1 MSKSLDKVVFLG
13 MYPWYDQSINDTV
26 RCLVRAA
33 EGLQRLYINP
43 PLGLRATVT
52 NGKYL
57 VQSLGWQSSVDEG
70 IQILQPPFGFAPVA
84 LGLRAQADRLAAK
97 RLAAMLDARWGTGW
111 REETLLYV
119 SSYSY
124 TQRELIKQLGAKYV
138 FFHIV
143 DDNFSFPSVQND
155 RRVWQ
160 AQEKY
165 FTYMMA
171 HSTVVTAVSPVIAEK
186 YSRQYQRPVEVLRN
200 GVDVAH
206 FATAADSP
214 PPEELL
220 AVDRPVLLFIGAIN
234 SWIDIGLLDQVA
246 QNLPETLLVLVGP
259 CFKDSVDQAL
269 WQRLTGRPNVR
280 WVGSKPYRQLPQY
293 AGAAKVLL
301 LPRTND
307 EYSRASDPL
316 KLYEYLATG
325 QAVVSTPL
333 PSALQYSEYV
343 YVADGPE
350 EFVRQIKQALAE
362 HSPQQAARQREFA
375 QQFAWPHKIK
385 QMAQLLE
392 LAADVTL
399 ACP

>member
-1 MSKSLDKVVFLG
+1 MDKKLDKVVFLG

-33 EGLQRLYINP
+33 DGLQKIYIDP

-57 VQSLGWQSSVDEG
+57 YQSLAWQSATDGDVH
-70 IQILQPPFGFAPVA
+70 ILKPPFGFAPVA
-84 LGLRAQADRLAAK
+84 LGLRAQADLWAAK
-97 RLAAMLDARWGTGW
+97 KLDAMLSDRWGAKW
-111 REETLLYV
+111 REETLVYV

-124 TQRELIKQLGAKYV
+124 TQRELIRQLAPRHL

-155 RRVWQ
+155 PRVWQ
-160 AQEKY
+160 AQEQY

-171 HSTVVTAVSPVIAEK
+171 NSTVVTAVSPVIAEK
-186 YSRQYQRPVEVLRN
+186 YSDQYQRPVEVLRN
-200 GVDVAH
+200 GVDVPH
-206 FATAADSP
+206 FAAAATSP

-220 AVDRPVLLFIGAIN
+220 AEDRPVLLFIGAIN
-234 SWIDIGLLDQVA
+234 SWIDIKLLDQVA
-246 QNLPETLLVLVGP
+246 QSLPESLLVMVGP
-259 CFKDSVDQAL
+259 CFNEHVDQTT
-269 WQRLTGRPNVR
+269 WQRLTSRTNVR
-280 WVGSKPYRQLPQY
+280 WLGSKPYQQLPQY

-307 EYSRASDPL
+307 EHSRASDPL

-325 QAVVSTPL
+325 QSVVSTPL

-343 YVADGPE
+343 YVAETPE
-350 EFVRQIKQALAE
+350 EFVQQIRVALAE
-362 HSPQQAARQREFA
+362 HNPEKAARQREFS
-375 QQFAWPHKIK
+375 QQFAWPHKIE
-385 QMAQLLE
+385 QMSRLLE
-392 LAADVTL
+392 QAANVTL
-399 ACP
+399 

>member
-1 MSKSLDKVVFLG
+1 MDKKLDKVVFLG

-33 EGLQRLYINP
+33 DGLQRVYIDP

-57 VQSLGWQSSVDEG
+57 LQSLAWQSSTDGDVN
-70 IQILQPPFGFAPVA
+70 ILKPPLGFAPMA
-84 LGLRAQADRLAAK
+84 LGLRAQADRWAAK
-97 RLAAMLDARWGTGW
+97 KLDTMLNARWGPQW

-124 TQRELIKQLGAKYV
+124 TQRELIKELAPRHL

-171 HSTVVTAVSPVIAEK
+171 NSTVVTAVSPVIAEK
-186 YSRQYQRPVEVLRN
+186 YSEKYQRSVEVLRN
-200 GVDVAH
+200 GVDVPH
-206 FATAADSP
+206 FAAAANSL
-214 PPEELL
+214 PPEDLL

-234 SWIDIGLLDQVA
+234 SWIDIKLLDQVA
-246 QNLPETLLVLVGP
+246 QSLPESLLILVGP
-259 CFKDSVDQAL
+259 CFNDSVDQAT
-269 WQRLTGRPNVR
+269 WQRLTSRTNVR
-280 WVGSKPYRQLPQY
+280 WLGSKPYQQLPQY
-293 AGAAKVLL
+293 AGVAKVLL

-307 EYSRASDPL
+307 EHSRASDPL

-333 PSALQYSEYV
+333 PSALQYSDYV
-343 YVADGPE
+343 YVAETPE
-350 EFVRQIKQALAE
+350 EFVQQIKLALVE
-362 HSPQQAARQREFA
+362 HTTDQAARQREFA

-385 QMAQLLE
+385 QMSQLLE
-392 LAADVTL
+392 QSANVTL
-399 ACP
+399 